1 MKMSSVK
8 EIASDELKIGTS
20 RVWIDTNSTEK
31 VLDATSREDVR
42 KLIALHVIQRKD
54 KKTNSNNR
62 LKKRINQLKKG
73 RRRGPGSVRG
83 TKYARYPRKRRWVTL
98 IRALRSELKTLKD
111 ENKIDSKTYR
121 KYYRVIK
128 SGSYVSRAQ
137 LVSHLKT
144 SSLIREDKNENNT
157 SS

>member
-1 MKMSSVK
+1 MSSVK
-8 EIASDELKIGTS
+8 EIASDELKVGSS

-54 KKTNSNNR
+54 KKSNSNNR
-62 LKKRINQLKKG
+62 LKKRIGQLKKG

-83 TKYARYPRKRRWVTL
+83 TKYARYPKKRRWISL
-98 IRALRSELKTLKD
+98 IRALRSELKTLKE
-111 ENKIDSKTYR
+111 ENKIDNKTYR

-128 SGSYVSRAQ
+128 SGSYVSRSQ
-137 LVSHLKT
+137 LISHLKA
-144 SSLIREDKNENNT
+144 SSLIKEDENENNT

>member
-8 EIASDELKIGTS
+8 EIASDELKIGIS

-111 ENKIDSKTYR
+111 ENKIDNKTYR
-121 KYYRVIK
+121 KYYRTIK

-137 LVSHLKT
+137 LVSHLKGA
-144 SSLIREDKNENNT
+144 SLIKEDKNENNT

>member
-111 ENKIDSKTYR
+111 ENKIDNKTYR
-121 KYYRVIK
+121 KYYRTIK

-137 LVSHLKT
+137 LVSHLKGA
-144 SSLIREDKNENNT
+144 SLIKEDKNENNT